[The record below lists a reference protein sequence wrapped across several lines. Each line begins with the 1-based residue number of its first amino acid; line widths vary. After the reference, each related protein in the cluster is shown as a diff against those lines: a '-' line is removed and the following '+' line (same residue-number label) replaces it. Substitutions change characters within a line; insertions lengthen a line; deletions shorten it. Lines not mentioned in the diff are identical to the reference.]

1 MTPERLVT
9 PAREDGEEDTAS
21 GWWSLRQKLLLA
33 SSRKS
38 VGRSGVL
45 DAITDRYLERLYAP
59 RERAA

>member
-9 PAREDGEEDTAS
+9 PAREDDGEGAAS
-21 GWWSLRQKLLLA
+21 GWWS
-33 SSRKS
+33 
-38 VGRSGVL
+38 L